1 MEDAYEINAT
11 VICPDGKYASVIS
24 SEEKITKVWRDGIHK
39 EFPTKLL
46 IRVSDR

>member
-1 MEDAYEINAT
+1 MEENFEISST
-11 VICPDGKYASVIS
+11 VICPDGAYALVIS
-24 SEEKITKVWRDGIHK
+24 SEKKITKVWKEGIHK